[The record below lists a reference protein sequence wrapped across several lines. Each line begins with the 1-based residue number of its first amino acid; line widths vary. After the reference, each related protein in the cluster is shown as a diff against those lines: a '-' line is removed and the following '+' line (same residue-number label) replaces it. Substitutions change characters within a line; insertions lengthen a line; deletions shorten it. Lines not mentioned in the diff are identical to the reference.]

1 MSMLQTLEPE
11 SMPEPKAV
19 LLLAGRGR
27 PLLAQRQRLYE
38 HAQQL
43 GLAIIGEQVFRRR
56 RRGGLGEQLR
66 AALPVGVTVVVIE
79 RMAALTKDPLTAL
92 LAAAEI
98 RSMGFALVSAEE
110 SWLLEVGALLPA
122 LGGWLQAARKDQRR
136 EVARAALS
144 RARAGGRKTG
154 RPRKGTRTCAR
165 FSGSSKQSG
174 WRGPRLSSPV
184 RNNSATGA
192 LGAAVTSTSPVVL
205 VRTTRTPRSPAM
217 KKPPSRREIEA
228 ALTGAF
234 VETLQALGAADSGQ
248 ETALATV
255 KALLNIAFG
264 VAEAA
269 DIERQQL
276 ALKIRKVAERR
287 LPRLKNGAPAW
298 TMPVAKA

>member
-1 MSMLQTLEPE
+1 
-11 SMPEPKAV
+11 
-19 LLLAGRGR
+19 
-27 PLLAQRQRLYE
+27 
-38 HAQQL
+38 
-43 GLAIIGEQVFRRR
+43 
-56 RRGGLGEQLR
+56 
-66 AALPVGVTVVVIE
+66 
-79 RMAALTKDPLTAL
+79 
-92 LAAAEI
+92 
-98 RSMGFALVSAEE
+98 
-110 SWLLEVGALLPA
+110 
-122 LGGWLQAARKDQRR
+122 
-136 EVARAALS
+136 
-144 RARAGGRKTG
+144 
-154 RPRKGTRTCAR
+154 
-165 FSGSSKQSG
+165 
-174 WRGPRLSSPV
+174 
-184 RNNSATGA
+184 
-192 LGAAVTSTSPVVL
+192 
-205 VRTTRTPRSPAM
+205 M